1 MTNEEALAALAGIRT
16 PIVYDAVEKYELQ
29 PRTDGLMD
37 TSIRSLLPGL
47 GPMVGYATTGK
58 IAGEYPAAGGDR
70 SIEWEDLWSYV
81 QQAPGP
87 NVMVVQDLDQPPGKC
102 CAWGD
107 IAASIFLRL
116 GAVGAVTN
124 GGVRDLPEVEALG
137 FQLFASS
144 PVVGHGY
151 THWVEMNTP
160 VKIGSL
166 MVYPGDL
173 LHGDEHGVMVIPGE
187 IELPELVT
195 FIAKFLASEKTVIDY
210 CKGPDFEVDQVM
222 ELMRQHAERTERR

>member
-1 MTNEEALAALAGIRT
+1 MTKEEALAALAGIRT

-29 PRTDGLMD
+29 PRMDGLMD

-47 GPMVGYATTGK
+47 GPMVGYATTAK
-58 IAGEYPAAGGDR
+58 IAGEYPAAEGDR
-70 SIEWEDLWSYV
+70 CIEWKDLWRYV

-124 GGVRDLPEVEALG
+124 GGARDLREVEALG

-151 THWVEMNTP
+151 MHWVEMNTP

-166 MVYPGDL
+166 LVYPGDL

-187 IELPELVT
+187 IELPELVA

-222 ELMRQHAERTERR
+222 ELMLQHAERTERR